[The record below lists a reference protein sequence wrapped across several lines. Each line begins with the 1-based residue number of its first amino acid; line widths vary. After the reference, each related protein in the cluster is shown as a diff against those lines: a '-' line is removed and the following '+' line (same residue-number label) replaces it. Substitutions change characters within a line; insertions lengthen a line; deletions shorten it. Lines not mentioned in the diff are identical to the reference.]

1 MASGTGGAAAAA
13 TGRDPPPTGGLT
25 LTDLVDIRERD
36 CRKRYKRTAELINDP
51 DTRVDPDTLRSL
63 LLMVLGDIEELATE
77 VDVQRQEKDFAEERV
92 NAIIDSLN
100 TVKVNANLAIAD
112 LMSCRRAFAVRGA
125 FLLQDRHGGGGIGDT
140 PPEP

>member
-36 CRKRYKRTAELINDP
+36 CRKRYKRTA